1 LSRVR
6 TGTFNTGAAFFCK
19 ATSFGEFSMSTSNGE
34 TAMRDM
40 ADDANYQRLEKDVTS
55 VKNDIAA
62 LTDQITDALN
72 TFAGAAK
79 KQARRGY
86 KQARENI
93 DSTLDDVSERGSA
106 VLGAAQDA
114 AVTVEE
120 TLEDVIKQR
129 PLATVALALGL
140 GFLIGVTWRR

>member
-1 LSRVR
+1 
-6 TGTFNTGAAFFCK
+6 
-19 ATSFGEFSMSTSNGE
+19 MSTSNGE

-114 AVTVEE
+114 AITVEE